1 MQVEEMNVLVLAYLG
16 DSIYEGYIRE
26 TLIKRGISN
35 VKDLQKES
43 LNYVSAVSQAKI
55 IQDLIEDNFFNEE
68 ELNLIKRGRNHKNTR
83 HPKSCDAITYR
94 YATAFETLIGYLYL
108 KNNSDRIKEIVN
120 KVFKEV

>member
-1 MQVEEMNVLVLAYLG
+1 MQVEDKNVLVLAYLG

-55 IQDLIEDNFFNEE
+55 IQDLIDDNFFNEE

-94 YATAFETLIGYLYL
+94 YATALETLIGYLYL

-120 KVFKEV
+120 KIFKGV